1 MSHRPAARRTTD
13 HEVTYPVDLA
23 LLEAGHETGFWD
35 DNGRPAPWP
44 DDIDEWRPA
53 THEPAPLTPGEPPF

>member
-1 MSHRPAARRTTD
+1 MTRRRTHRRD
-13 HEVTYPVDLA
+13 EDEQAELRDLA
-23 LLEAGHETGFWD
+23 LLEAGYETGFWD

-53 THEPAPLTPGEPPF
+53 SYDPISLKPGEPPF